1 MINREKLI
9 SALHCRAQDL
19 SIDLP
24 PCDGCDY
31 QTMNYRGCDI
41 RRICKDAL
49 ALLKDQESLLG
60 IRQTADDITF
70 ISTGTAQEGEERGI
84 ILGKKLMH
92 EWLYKELLYN
102 DLLTDEIRSV
112 FEQAESI

>member
-1 MINREKLI
+1 MTDNRNLRARLEWLIGDDGKLDTIAISDAINV
-9 SALHCRAQDL
+9 
-19 SIDLP
+19 
-24 PCDGCDY
+24 
-31 QTMNYRGCDI
+31 
-41 RRICKDAL
+41 
-49 ALLKDQESLLG
+49 LKEQESLLG

-70 ISTGTAQEGEERGI
+70 VSTGTAQEGEKRGI

-92 EWLYKELLYN
+92 EWLYKELLYK